1 MMSVNTPELN
11 SVRTGE
17 SEIPNRDQRDSSDA
31 TLLVKLAEKDC
42 QLWNSGSDGNAYATI
57 LIDSHQETHSL
68 KSRQF
73 QRLIGRRFYETYGRV
88 ANPNSIGSA
97 ISTLEGKA
105 IFEGEEGTP
114 AIRVAGN
121 ESKILIDL
129 CNDRWQAIEVT
140 ASDVRFV
147 PSVSA
152 NFVRPAAMQSLPTPD
167 GTDLDLL
174 RKYINIQDDDFYLM
188 ISWLMMALHP
198 SGPYPVLMLS
208 GEQGSAKSTTARMLR
223 SLVDPNRS
231 PIRAAPKSTQ
241 DLAIAANNGRVV
253 AFDNLSSIST
263 SLSDALCRLSTGGGF
278 STRALYANDEEV
290 IFESK
295 RPIILTAIEN
305 VASREDLADRTISI
319 TLPTI
324 QKGSRRTEKEIWSD
338 FERDAPAIFGGL
350 LELLSAGLR
359 NLDSVFIPELP
370 RMADFAQF
378 ATAAETEM
386 GLQPGGWMR
395 LYSQN
400 IQATNQA
407 LVDDKP
413 LIGLIRECLQQNPE
427 PMQISDWLDLL
438 ESQAEHDPGQKRL
451 IPSTPKALGGELRRL
466 APVMRRAGIEVDFD
480 TYSNKH
486 RTIIAIQEVDDGG
499 EPRAPQHCGVGGE
512 DSGTSPP
519 DVNDLLDD
527 ANLEDSNNV

>member
-1 MMSVNTPELN
+1 MSDTLPTIG
-11 SVRTGE
+11 SGQPDE
-17 SEIPNRDQRDSSDA
+17 SDNVERDRRDSSDA

-42 QLWNSGSDGNAYATI
+42 QFWNSGSDGNAYATI
-57 LIDSHQETHSL
+57 LVDGHQETHSL
-68 KSRQF
+68 KSNKF
-73 QRLIGRRFYETYGRV
+73 QRLIGRRFYDTYGRV
-88 ANPNSIGSA
+88 ANPNSVGSA
-97 ISTLEGKA
+97 ISALEGKA
-105 IFEGEEGTP
+105 IFEGEERTP
-114 AIRVAGN
+114 AIRVTGD
-121 ESKILIDL
+121 ESKIQVDL
-129 CNDRWQAIEVT
+129 CNDRWQAIEIT
-140 ASDVRFV
+140 ANGTRLIG
-147 PSVSA
+147 SA
-152 NFVRPAAMQSLPTPD
+152 SASFIRASAMQSLPTPNGAD
-167 GTDLDLL
+167 IELL
-174 RKYINIQDDDFYLM
+174 RKHINVGDDDFYLM

-231 PIRAAPKSTQ
+231 PIRAAPKSLQ

-253 AFDNLSSIST
+253 AFDNLSSIPT
-263 SLSDALCRLSTGGGF
+263 WLSDGLCRLSTGGGF

-295 RPIILTAIEN
+295 RPIILTAIED

-324 QKGSRRTEKEIWSD
+324 QGRSRRTEKEIWSD
-338 FERDAPAIFGGL
+338 FECDAPAIFGGL
-350 LELLSAGLR
+350 LELLSAALR
-359 NLDSVFIPELP
+359 KLDFVFIPELP

-427 PMQISDWLDLL
+427 PMKYSDWLELL
-438 ESQAEHDPGQKRL
+438 ECRAKHDPAMKKM
-451 IPSTPKALGGELRRL
+451 IPSTAKALSGELKRL

-480 TYSNKH
+480 THSNKH
-486 RTIIAIQEVDDGG
+486 RTIIAIREVDDGG
-499 EPRAPQHCGVGGE
+499 DPPAPQDCGVGGE
-512 DSGTSPP
+512 DSGSPPP
-519 DVNDLLDD
+519 DVNDLFD
-527 ANLEDSNNV
+527 AAKLEESNNA